1 MCTRSC
7 KADTITAAVFRV
19 LIVRAVWLN
28 NKKLQTVAQQFGVM
42 MHSLLRRDEPAN
54 RLRFLAGTG
63 ERTSDVAA
71 AQAAGADVHTLR
83 SAVDHNAD
91 ILNIGS
97 PDAVGLTVGVA
108 DVMTVQRTLAA
119 NFAILTHGNPP
130 PCWSMHTSKPCY
142 YSTALKEM
150 QGAKAGIYKE
160 IGHFCKENPMC

>member
-1 MCTRSC
+1 
-7 KADTITAAVFRV
+7 
-19 LIVRAVWLN
+19 
-28 NKKLQTVAQQFGVM
+28 
-42 MHSLLRRDEPAN
+42 MHPLLRRDEPAN

-108 DVMTVQRTLAA
+108 DVVAA
-119 NFAILTHGNPP
+119 RLTFTANIAYSGHIKHLRF
-130 PCWSMHTSKPCY
+130 WVIFSLISSKKC
-142 YSTALKEM
+142 A
-150 QGAKAGIYKE
+150 
-160 IGHFCKENPMC
+160 